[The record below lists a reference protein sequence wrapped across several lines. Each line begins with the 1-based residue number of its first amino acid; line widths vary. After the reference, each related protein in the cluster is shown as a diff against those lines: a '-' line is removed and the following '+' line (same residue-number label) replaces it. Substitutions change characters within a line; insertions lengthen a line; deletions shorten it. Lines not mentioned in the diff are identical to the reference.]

1 MTAMTTPLDSFDQ
14 KILTLMQR
22 DCSVKAE
29 TIAELVGLSTS
40 AVQKRLKRLRAE
52 KVIAAEVAIVDR
64 AAVGRPM
71 TFVAAMEIERDN
83 YETVARFREWA
94 RQVDEIQQIYYVTGA
109 ADLITIITAKDVE
122 AYDRLT
128 AQVMEHNPMIRRITT
143 NVVLNT
149 LKTGLFVPIEGDS
162 HNAADS

>member
-1 MTAMTTPLDSFDQ
+1 MTSPLDIFDQ

-29 TIAELVGLSTS
+29 TIAEMVGLSTS

-52 KVIAAEVAIVDR
+52 KIISAEIAVVNRE
-64 AAVGRPM
+64 AVGRPM

-83 YETVARFREWA
+83 YDTVARFREWA
-94 RQVDEIQQIYYVTGA
+94 KGVDAIQQIYYVTGA
-109 ADLITIITAKDVE
+109 ADLIVIITAKDVE

-128 AQVMEHNPMIRRITT
+128 AFVMESNPMIRRITT
-143 NVVLNT
+143 NVVLST
-149 LKTGLFVPIEGDS
+149 LKTGLYVPIEGDS
-162 HNAADS
+162 QSGADS